1 MIGGCLRGRLVPS
14 IYTDKCKSGVQTTQ
28 LPGNIGQPPAINHRW
43 WNSCVGVQVPQS
55 CDTAG
60 ATEFGAVAV
69 QCWTFVMIA
78 DGHMLMMQRL
88 TTCIFL
94 HVHITWLKRHYRK
107 WRRMEFFGFYTVW
120 RVRLAILVNKCIQ
133 YRLTMHIFTNLCQVF
148 VYEHL
153 CLYILT
159 YKSTYNLTS
168 LSYSIVNVLKHVF
181 PVAISRRCILLLP

>member
-55 CDTAG
+55 CDTG

-94 HVHITWLKRHYRK
+94 RVHITWLKRHYRK
-107 WRRMEFFGFYTVW
+107 WRRMEFFGW
-120 RVRLAILVNKCIQ
+120 RFLYCVESAACYIGEKMHSIQ
-133 YRLTMHIFTNLCQVF
+133 TYYAYIHKLMSGF
-148 VYEHL
+148 
-153 CLYILT
+153 CLW
-159 YKSTYNLTS
+159 TS
-168 LSYSIVNVLKHVF
+168 LFIYINVQEY
-181 PVAISRRCILLLP
+181 I